1 MSIKRDPT
9 TRHAFMSKT
18 GPIRRR
24 SLERI
29 VGALW
34 RQRFVERRLDTLK
47 DRLVSLRRE
56 GVTIIAMVMAGVN
69 FEVHLTP
76 NASRELHLGA

>member
-1 MSIKRDPT
+1 
-9 TRHAFMSKT
+9 
-18 GPIRRR
+18 
-24 SLERI
+24 
-29 VGALW
+29 
-34 RQRFVERRLDTLK
+34 VERRLDTLK
-47 DRLVSLRRE
+47 GRLVSLRRE